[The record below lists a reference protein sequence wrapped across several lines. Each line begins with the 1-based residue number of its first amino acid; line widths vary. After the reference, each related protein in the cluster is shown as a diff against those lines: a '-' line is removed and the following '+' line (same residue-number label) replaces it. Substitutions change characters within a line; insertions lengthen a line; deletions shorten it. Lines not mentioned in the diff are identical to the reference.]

1 MFCATLVPSSDAVR
15 TAAHP
20 IASNP
25 ALTIRH
31 VFMFVPPDR
40 GILAYSGTGDHT
52 EVRRPGSVAGFRHLP
67 DAGAFGFGTSDC
79 QFERLVRQV
88 GEVGGGTL
96 CLGVF
101 DGA

>member
-40 GILAYSGTGDHT
+40 GILAYSGTGDHIGS
-52 EVRRPGSVAGFRHLP
+52 PAAGSVAGFRHLP
-67 DAGAFGFGTSDC
+67 DAGAFGFGTSDR